1 MRNRIPKYLDSLN
14 ADDLKSIELQEKF
27 MASLFE
33 TRRREPELIRPAG
46 PTPHKFKNLS
56 DLDDQ
61 DVLRIQTK
69 VLLVY
74 GSDLGKSTD
83 PVRIVR
89 DGLAKALVFYYP
101 LAGRLRE
108 WPQRKLVVECT
119 GEGIL
124 FVEGD
129 ADFSVD
135 RLHDDPFGSAPYFHE
150 LVHDVPKQ
158 DGFLG
163 GPLLLIQV
171 TRLNCGGFT
180 VGIRMNHAML
190 DAFGLGQFLKAVAE
204 MGKGAAVPSVL
215 PTWRRELLSARVP
228 PQVTHVHHAY
238 DYKESDQHWHQKGD
252 IIGALGSVV
261 SKSFFFGPMEL
272 TAIRRTLPKR
282 LRKCSTFEVLASFLW
297 RSRTIAF
304 NLNAEDEVGL
314 VTLVDVRT
322 NVNPPLPKGYY
333 GNTSISSCAVTT
345 AGMLC
350 SSPLEY
356 TIDLVKNTKA
366 RITDEYVRSF
376 IDLIVES
383 GKPPVM
389 TSSFYLVSDVTK
401 SPLYTADFGWGKPVL
416 SIPNEVK
423 PPENSIGAV
432 NFFVRIRGRDQVDR
446 IMVPMDLPEQ
456 VMLRL
461 SHQIDNLKVT
471 ASSRL

>member
-1 MRNRIPKYLDSLN
+1 
-14 ADDLKSIELQEKF
+14 

-33 TRRREPELIRPAG
+33 TQRREPELIRPAG

-56 DLDDQ
+56 NLDDQ

-74 GSDLGKSTD
+74 GSDLGKSTE

-119 GEGIL
+119 GEGIP

-129 ADFSVD
+129 ADFSAD
-135 RLHDDPFGSAPYFHE
+135 RLHDEPFGSAPYFRE

-158 DGFLG
+158 DCFLG

-180 VGIRMNHAML
+180 VGIRMNHVML

-215 PTWRRELLSARVP
+215 PTWRR
-228 PQVTHVHHAY
+228 
-238 DYKESDQHWHQKGD
+238 
-252 IIGALGSVV
+252 
-261 SKSFFFGPMEL
+261 
-272 TAIRRTLPKR
+272 
-282 LRKCSTFEVLASFLW
+282 ASFCK
-297 RSRTIAF
+297 SPSS
-304 NLNAEDEVGL
+304 EDEVGF

-376 IDLIVES
+376 IDLIVER

-389 TSSFYLVSDVTK
+389 TSRFYLVSV
-401 SPLYTADFGWGKPVL
+401 
-416 SIPNEVK
+416 
-423 PPENSIGAV
+423 
-432 NFFVRIRGRDQVDR
+432 
-446 IMVPMDLPEQ
+446 
-456 VMLRL
+456 
-461 SHQIDNLKVT
+461 
-471 ASSRL
+471 